1 MSSKI
6 NNPIIWADVPDPS
19 VIAAGEYFYMVSTSM
34 HMMPGCPIMRSK
46 DLVNWEIVNYV
57 FDTLEDND
65 QHNMIDGG
73 HIYSKGSWAACL
85 REHNG
90 IYYVCFSSLDT
101 RQFYVYHTNDID
113 QGNWQRSVIKQLF
126 HDPSLLFEEDRVFVI
141 YGNGDIRIT
150 ELTSDLTAV
159 KEGGVNQLLL
169 EAQREGIGLRAEG
182 CHAYR
187 INGFYYYFFIEWPK
201 DGNQRRRQIC
211 YRSKQLLGP
220 FESQIV
226 LDDNMGYRNHGV
238 AQGGIFE
245 AGNGQWYSVLFQDH
259 DAVGRIP
266 IALPVSWKDGWPVFG
281 LEGKAP
287 EEFTTPL
294 PYTPTAPIICS
305 DEFDYTVNKLALQW
319 QWNHNPDH
327 ALWTLTE
334 RPGYLRLK
342 TGALADSVLKA
353 RNTLTQR
360 TQGPACKHE
369 TLLELTNL
377 QSGDHAGL
385 VALQHWFGTVGARI
399 DEHGACSIVMTIND
413 GEGREQVVE
422 SVPYTAEH
430 VYLKIEYNFEN
441 SIDQACFYFASEQGQ
456 WQTIGQTLHMKYTLD
471 HFMGYRTGLFCYT
484 SQQSGG
490 YADFAYFHHSS
501 LLK

>member
-1 MSSKI
+1 M
-6 NNPIIWADVPDPS
+6 
-19 VIAAGEYFYMVSTSM
+19 
-34 HMMPGCPIMRSK
+34 
-46 DLVNWEIVNYV
+46 
-57 FDTLEDND
+57 
-65 QHNMIDGG
+65 
-73 HIYSKGSWAACL
+73 
-85 REHNG
+85 
-90 IYYVCFSSLDT
+90 
-101 RQFYVYHTNDID
+101 
-113 QGNWQRSVIKQLF
+113 
-126 HDPSLLFEEDRVFVI
+126 FVI

-187 INGFYYYFFIEWPK
+187 INGYYYYFFIEWPAN
-201 DGNQRRRQIC
+201 GNQRRRQIC
-211 YRSKQLLGP
+211 YRSRQMLGP
-220 FESQIV
+220 FECQIV
-226 LDDNMGYRNHGV
+226 LDDNMGYLNHGV

-245 AGNGQWYSVLFQDH
+245 AGNGQWYSVLFQDY

-266 IALPVSWKDGWPVFG
+266 IVLPVSWKDDWPVFG
-281 LEGKAP
+281 IEGKAP
-287 EEFTTPL
+287 EEFATAL

-305 DEFDYTVNKLALQW
+305 DEFDYTANKLALQW

-342 TGALADSVLKA
+342 TGALTGSVLKA

-369 TLLELTNL
+369 TLLDLTNL

-385 VALQHWFGTVGARI
+385 VALQNWFGTVGAKV
-399 DEHGACSIVMTIND
+399 DDNGACSIVMTINN
-413 GEGREQVVE
+413 GAGQEQIVE
-422 SVPYTAEH
+422 SVPYSAQQ

-441 SIDQACFYFASEQGQ
+441 SVDQACFYFASEPGQ
-456 WQTIGQTLHMKYTLD
+456 WQAIGQTLHMKYSLD
-471 HFMGYRTGLFCYT
+471 HFMGYRTGLFCYA